1 MNKNSKRLD
10 ISGAWRTCLTV
21 VFATLAITFFSQIGF
36 AQEQKSEV
44 KLEIKEIKVEVPKI
58 LAVEFY
64 ADWCATCKELMPRM
78 ADIKKSYAGKQIMTV
93 RFDMTDEQTKSQ
105 AAFLA
110 SYAGLEEAYR
120 KGGGKTGFIAL
131 VDAKTKKVHGLITKA
146 KTVDEI
152 NKMLDDAVAKAGL

>member
-1 MNKNSKRLD
+1 MNKNSNRLD
-10 ISGAWRTCLTV
+10 ISGAWRTCITV
-21 VFATLAITFFSQIGF
+21 VFIALAMALFLQIGV

-44 KLEIKEIKVEVPKI
+44 KLEIKVEAPKI

-78 ADIKKSYAGKQIMTV
+78 ADIKKSYAGKQIMAV

-110 SYAGLEEAYR
+110 SYAGLEDAYR
-120 KGGGKTGFIAL
+120 KGGGKTGFIVL

-146 KTVDEI
+146 KSVDEI